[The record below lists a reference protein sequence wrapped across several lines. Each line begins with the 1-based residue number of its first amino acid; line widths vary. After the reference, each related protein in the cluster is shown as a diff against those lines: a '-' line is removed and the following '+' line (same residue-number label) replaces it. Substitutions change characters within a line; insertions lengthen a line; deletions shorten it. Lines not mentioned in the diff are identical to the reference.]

1 MRQGKGQACW
11 SEEQGVRWPLKCRSY
26 LSPMWSSPL
35 FRGLRIFFGDDPH
48 AQTPPDSKPRAGGGT
63 PIPHGGGGMPEH
75 SGCRGAG
82 GMSPETVSGSGWV
95 VAAGCSLQHLEAKL
109 QAGKKSL
116 KPFLSWCLF
125 KVFFQPLHLKQKQEY
140 ASGQL
145 ILSCPEQT
153 GYYPEACHKRSSL
166 SQIPILLLTTCC
178 QLPL

>member
-1 MRQGKGQACW
+1 M
-11 SEEQGVRWPLKCRSY
+11 
-26 LSPMWSSPL
+26 
-35 FRGLRIFFGDDPH
+35 
-48 AQTPPDSKPRAGGGT
+48 

-95 VAAGCSLQHLEAKL
+95 VVAGCSLQHLEAKL

-125 KVFFQPLHLKQKQEY
+125 KGFFQPLHLKQKQEH

-145 ILSCPEQT
+145 IT
-153 GYYPEACHKRSSL
+153 
-166 SQIPILLLTTCC
+166 
-178 QLPL
+178 QLPRANRVLLRSMLQTIKFISNLHPSPHKMLPTSLVNEK